1 MENNVVLA
9 QSPSVPARDVSVI
22 TEEIRSLVKQANQMA
37 LMYAIEIG
45 RRLLEAKSAVPYGQW
60 GDYLKNEVN
69 FSQSTANNFMRLFEE
84 YGSAQISIFGAVTDS
99 QSIANLPYTKALALL
114 AVPTEAREDFAEEV
128 GAENL
133 SVSELK
139 KAIADRDAAIKEA
152 KEAKEREEEISE
164 RLKAAEDAAEISRAK
179 SAEADS
185 YRQKLDELV
194 AKNERLANN
203 AAKLKEKLKAAEE
216 NPSIPQ
222 ETLDKIRS
230 EAENAARQAYE
241 ELQGKELAEAKKK
254 AEEAEKEREA
264 ALINERM
271 AREHAE
277 MLTKK
282 LRAANPEVIAFKS
295 LFDSLQ
301 ELATKCRDKIAAIS
315 ENDPE
320 TASKFSAAM
329 AAFGNSLTI

>member
-114 AVPTEAREDFAEEV
+114 AVPAEEREEFAEEV
-128 GAENL
+128 GAEDL

-139 KAIADRDAAIKEA
+139 
-152 KEAKEREEEISE
+152 
-164 RLKAAEDAAEISRAK
+164 
-179 SAEADS
+179 
-185 YRQKLDELV
+185 
-194 AKNERLANN
+194 
-203 AAKLKEKLKAAEE
+203 
-216 NPSIPQ
+216 
-222 ETLDKIRS
+222 
-230 EAENAARQAYE
+230 
-241 ELQGKELAEAKKK
+241 
-254 AEEAEKEREA
+254 
-264 ALINERM
+264 
-271 AREHAE
+271 
-277 MLTKK
+277 
-282 LRAANPEVIAFKS
+282 
-295 LFDSLQ
+295 
-301 ELATKCRDKIAAIS
+301 
-315 ENDPE
+315 
-320 TASKFSAAM
+320 
-329 AAFGNSLTI
+329 